1 MILFFFFFFLH
12 QKFDAANELKF
23 TIFLNV
29 ERNFWIFGQIKFE
42 DFSSVNEI
50 N

>member
-29 ERNFWIFGQIKFE
+29 ERSIFEFLGKSNLKIFRA
-42 DFSSVNEI
+42 
-50 N
+50 